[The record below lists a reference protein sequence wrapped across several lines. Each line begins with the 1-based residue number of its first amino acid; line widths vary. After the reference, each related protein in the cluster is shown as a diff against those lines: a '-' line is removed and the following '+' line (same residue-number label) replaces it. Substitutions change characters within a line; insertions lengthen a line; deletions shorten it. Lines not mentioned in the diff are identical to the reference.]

1 MAAATSTM
9 LPPEYPTVRAF
20 VRGWARRTHQREP
33 GTLSTVPSF
42 SFSVLGG
49 VRPLLRRRPPAFPGQ
64 SISDSAPSNRLF
76 STHGTVMIF
85 LFIIPVLTGFS
96 NYFVP
101 LLIGAKDMAY
111 PRINAL
117 GYWMIPPA
125 GTLILIGNAPVG
137 WTGYVPL
144 AIQES
149 ASVNFWLVG
158 LIILG
163 TSSIIGSVN
172 FLVTIFKLRA
182 PGVTFRSLSLFVW
195 SVLTTQF
202 MVLMAT
208 PVLAAGLTMVLADRL
223 LHTCFFST
231 FAVCTTNT
239 GTALGDAVLY
249 QHLFWFYSHPAV
261 YIMILPSMGMIS
273 EVIPVMSR
281 RPIFGYKAIAYST
294 VAIGLLGFTVWV
306 HHMFTTGID
315 IWVRVPFMM
324 ATVTIAVP
332 SGVKVFNWL
341 ATMWG
346 GKILLR
352 TPMLFAIGF
361 LSMFVIGGISGVF
374 QASIPVD
381 YQLQDT
387 YFVVAHLHYVLFG
400 GSVLGLFAGTYF
412 WYPRITGRMYN
423 EGLGK
428 LHFALTLIG
437 LNLVFFTM
445 HFLGLMGMPRRYA
458 DYSVLLP
465 FQPLLLPLNQLAT
478 VGAFILAFGQLPFL
492 YNMIKSRWV
501 GPVVTEDPW
510 ADRSPAPWRS
520 PLEEEPTVPQAP
532 PTEASPGG
540 GHGGRGN

>member
-1 MAAATSTM
+1 
-9 LPPEYPTVRAF
+9 
-20 VRGWARRTHQREP
+20 
-33 GTLSTVPSF
+33 
-42 SFSVLGG
+42 
-49 VRPLLRRRPPAFPGQ
+49 
-64 SISDSAPSNRLF
+64 
-76 STHGTVMIF
+76 
-85 LFIIPVLTGFS
+85 
-96 NYFVP
+96 
-101 LLIGAKDMAY
+101 MAY

-125 GTLILIGNAPVG
+125 GALILLGSAPVG

-144 AIQES
+144 SLQAGPPSFLDQIF
-149 ASVNFWLVG
+149 SVLQYDGINFWLVG

-182 PGVTFRSLSLFVW
+182 PGVTFKNLSLFVW

-231 FAVCTTNT
+231 FAACTTST
-239 GTALGDAVLY
+239 GVAIADPILY

-315 IWVRVPFMM
+315 IWVRIPFMF

-332 SGVKVFNWL
+332 SRVKEVNWL
-341 ATMWG
+341 APMWRG
-346 GKILLR
+346 TILLR

-361 LSMFVIGGISGVF
+361 LSMFVIGGV
-374 QASIPVD
+374 
-381 YQLQDT
+381 
-387 YFVVAHLHYVLFG
+387 H
-400 GSVLGLFAGTYF
+400 
-412 WYPRITGRMYN
+412 
-423 EGLGK
+423 
-428 LHFALTLIG
+428 
-437 LNLVFFTM
+437 
-445 HFLGLMGMPRRYA
+445 
-458 DYSVLLP
+458 
-465 FQPLLLPLNQLAT
+465 
-478 VGAFILAFGQLPFL
+478 GAC
-492 YNMIKSRWV
+492 
-501 GPVVTEDPW
+501 
-510 ADRSPAPWRS
+510 PAPPPPRHHAPS
-520 PLEEEPTVPQAP
+520 PPLRLRRP
-532 PTEASPGG
+532 P
-540 GHGGRGN
+540 HL

>member
-1 MAAATSTM
+1 MAFPTEQA
-9 LPPEYPTVRAF
+9 LPPEYGGVGAF
-20 VRGWARRTHQREP
+20 LKRWLTTTNHREI
-33 GTLSTVPSF
+33 GILYIVTSF
-42 SFSVLGG
+42 SFFTLAG
-49 VRPLLRRRPPAFPGQ
+49 VMALLMRTSLAYPGQ
-64 SISDSAPSNRLF
+64 AILDNGTYNRLF
-76 STHGTVMIF
+76 STHGTLMIF

-125 GTLILIGNAPVG
+125 GTLVLIGNAPVG
-137 WTGYVPL
+137 WTGYTPL
-144 AIQES
+144 SIQEG

-158 LIILG
+158 LIIIG
-163 TSSIIGSVN
+163 TSSIVGAVN

-182 PGVTFRSLSLFVW
+182 PGVSFRNLSLFVW

-208 PVLAAGLTMVLADRL
+208 PVLAAALTMVLADRL
-223 LHTCFFST
+223 LHTCFFNT
-231 FAVCTTNT
+231 LAACTVP
-239 GTALGDAVLY
+239 GGDPLGDSVLY

-281 RPIFGYKAIAYST
+281 KPIFGYKAIAYST
-294 VAIGLLGFTVWV
+294 VAIGLMGFTVWV

-315 IWVRVPFMM
+315 IWVRFPFMI
-324 ATVTIAVP
+324 ATVAIAVP

-346 GKILLR
+346 GKILLD

-412 WYPRITGRMYN
+412 WYPMMTGRRYD
-423 EGLGK
+423 ERLGRV
-428 LHFALTLIG
+428 HFWLTLVG

-458 DYSVLLP
+458 DYTVLLP

-478 VGAFILAFGQLPFL
+478 VGAFVLAFGQLPFF

-510 ADRSPAPWRS
+510 ADRGPAPWRS
-520 PLEEEPTVPQAP
+520 PLEEEPAPEAP
-532 PTEASPGG
+532 PAEVSPGG
-540 GHGGRGN
+540 GNGGR